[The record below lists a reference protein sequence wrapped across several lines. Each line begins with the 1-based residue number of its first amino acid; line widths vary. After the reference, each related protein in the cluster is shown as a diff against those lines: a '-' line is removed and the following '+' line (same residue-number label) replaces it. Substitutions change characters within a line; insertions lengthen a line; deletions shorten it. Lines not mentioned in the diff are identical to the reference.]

1 MGSSSTSGI
10 IIFSIIVLVVLI
22 AAYFISSSGKN
33 LNSIKSKPVGDGQF
47 GDQHWATKQELN
59 NNLVIIPYEPE
70 KWRNGENRPQLEGI
84 ILGAV
89 KNGKKVSAYI
99 DISDNHTLSVS
110 APGGGKTSSF
120 VYPNLEFL
128 AAVGNPFFVTDTK
141 GDAHQTYAPVL
152 EKYYG
157 YKTYVIDLR
166 NPTRSDSY
174 NLMYLVNKYNDRY
187 ESTKSLADKARAET
201 YAKVL
206 SNSIVHMDGFKS
218 AGQNQYFYE
227 SAEGIITGVILL
239 VSELCEPEE
248 KHIVS
253 VFKIIEQ
260 LLEIDPRTVN
270 KKGVMPTTY
279 LTELYTML
287 PTNHKAKWFM
297 SATASG
303 AFQTT
308 ASVMSTA
315 MSRMLSFIDTEMEQ
329 MICFNSDLDIENFIN
344 GKQAIFF
351 VVDEKSSTK
360 NFLVSLLVRQT
371 YNELLCASEHFEN
384 NKLPHRVYYYL
395 DEFGTYTAIERV
407 DQMFSAGR
415 SRGIICCP
423 FLQTTTQLDQKY
435 DQNTASVIKSSCQNV
450 MFSYIAPTSPD
461 AETFSKML
469 DNQTVMSGS
478 VSQKQNSFSNNNN
491 ANSVTYNMTKKPLM
505 TPGQIKRM
513 KKGDWVLMKTGMHP
527 AQMKLLKSED
537 WGLSLN
543 EEPYKAKKSTIREV
557 SYADRTRLFSALL
570 RKYPTAKAY
579 TPPVGSSAEP
589 VQTHEKKPVLKTYI

>member
-1 MGSSSTSGI
+1 
-10 IIFSIIVLVVLI
+10 
-22 AAYFISSSGKN
+22 
-33 LNSIKSKPVGDGQF
+33 
-47 GDQHWATKQELN
+47 
-59 NNLVIIPYEPE
+59 
-70 KWRNGENRPQLEGI
+70 
-84 ILGAV
+84 
-89 KNGKKVSAYI
+89 
-99 DISDNHTLSVS
+99 
-110 APGGGKTSSF
+110 
-120 VYPNLEFL
+120 
-128 AAVGNPFFVTDTK
+128 
-141 GDAHQTYAPVL
+141 
-152 EKYYG
+152 
-157 YKTYVIDLR
+157 
-166 NPTRSDSY
+166 
-174 NLMYLVNKYNDRY
+174 
-187 ESTKSLADKARAET
+187 
-201 YAKVL
+201 
-206 SNSIVHMDGFKS
+206 
-218 AGQNQYFYE
+218 
-227 SAEGIITGVILL
+227 
-239 VSELCEPEE
+239 
-248 KHIVS
+248 
-253 VFKIIEQ
+253 
-260 LLEIDPRTVN
+260 
-270 KKGVMPTTY
+270 
-279 LTELYTML
+279 ML

-543 EEPYKAKKSTIREV
+543 EKTYKAKKSTIREV

-570 RKYPTAKAY
+570 SKYPTAKAY